1 MNAMNTDR
9 RSILRFLFVASLAV
23 AAGLP
28 LEARAAEK
36 RATVTIE
43 VIRASK
49 ADGPTD
55 PKAEPIRRQMGDFA
69 YKSFR
74 HLASRTAAV
83 EVGGKQQVDLVEGKT
98 LQVGFPQVD
107 KDGRVRLQLAI
118 PGVVNTTVSLAPGGS
133 VVLGGPAMPSG
144 DGVLFVPVTL
154 TTGPSAAPAGRRAD

>member
-1 MNAMNTDR
+1 MNTDR
-9 RSILRFLFVASLAV
+9 RHLLRFLFVASLVV
-23 AAGLP
+23 ATGLP
-28 LEARAAEK
+28 FRADAAAK
-36 RATVTIE
+36 QATVAVE

-69 YKSFR
+69 YRSFR
-74 HLASRTAAV
+74 HLASRSTTVDVKGTA
-83 EVGGKQQVDLVEGKT
+83 QVDLFEGKK
-98 LQVGFPQVD
+98 LQVGFRQVD

-133 VVLGGPAMPSG
+133 VVLGGPALPSG

-154 TTGPSAAPAGRRAD
+154 TSVK